1 MVTKAVYLAGPIS
14 GLTYDEATGWR
25 DHAQQV
31 LAKSGIK
38 GISPL
43 GAAVHLRDHKGLLT
57 DCEIVPGLECVVQ
70 AMSTPTGVV
79 TRDKFYCL
87 NTDVMLLNLTGAK
100 RVSIGS
106 MVEVGWANA
115 HNIPIVLVMEEKGNL
130 HEHAFVTECCQFRTT
145 SIADA
150 LHIVKA
156 ILGDY

>member
-1 MVTKAVYLAGPIS
+1 MVSKTVYLAGPIS

-25 DHAQQV
+25 HAAQEV

-38 GISPL
+38 AISPL
-43 GAAVHLRDHKGLLT
+43 SAAVHLRNHKGLLT

-87 NTDVMLLNLTGAK
+87 NTDVMILNLLGSK

-115 HNIPIVLVMEEKGNL
+115 RNIPIVLVMEETGNF

-145 SIADA
+145 NVSDA

-156 ILGDY
+156 ILGEY

>member
-1 MVTKAVYLAGPIS
+1 MVSKTVYLAGPIS

-25 DHAQQV
+25 LQAQEQ
-31 LAKSGIK
+31 LAESGIK
-38 GISPL
+38 AISPL
-43 GAAVHLRDHKGLLT
+43 SSAVHLRNHKGLLT
-57 DCEIVPGLECVVQ
+57 DCEIVPGLECLVR

-87 NTDVMLLNLTGAK
+87 NTDVMILNLIGSK

-115 HNIPIVLVMEEKGNL
+115 RNIPIVLVMEETGNL

-145 SIADA
+145 NVNDA
-150 LHIVKA
+150 LRIVKA
-156 ILGDY
+156 ILGEY